1 MESAFAAIY
10 DHPPDPNDPKP
21 IYNEPETIYGAT
33 LPFHILTW
41 VAIALRVYMRYRVVR
56 APGWDDLLITISGV
70 FNLAALIAFYGG
82 FHFGL
87 GKHLYYVAPN
97 DFVTLFKFL
106 YIQHAAYYTCA
117 GIIKLSLLCQYLRLF
132 QKGIVRQICVI
143 LLGLTS
149 LWAFFWFFQGWFPC
163 FPISGF
169 WDRTRIPP
177 AKCWGTGF
185 GNVEDSLAAF
195 VAFAASNM
203 TLDTIIFFIPMTLYF
218 KPSTTGSKQVLAL
231 LMLFL
236 LGSVVLLM
244 SVLRLW
250 TVVRHNKS
258 AVTLLDFTWCTKPRD
273 FGNKLELKHTLNP
286 VSSYF
291 DHFAD
296 FVPHT
301 IGYPLTMILASL
313 EIDFAI
319 ICASIPIFW
328 PLIANSLPQIFVT
341 QEVRVTHHQRLPDST
356 NTDYELDRTSSIK
369 SSGGD
374 SQENLRKMHD
384 QPKTDY
390 NDPFIIEHVTGK
402 LENNAQVVSENQKKR
417 RK

>member
-258 AVTLLDFTWCTKPRD
+258 AVTLLDFTWW
-273 FGNKLELKHTLNP
+273 
-286 VSSYF
+286 
-291 DHFAD
+291 
-296 FVPHT
+296 
-301 IGYPLTMILASL
+301 YPLTMILASL

-369 SSGGD
+369 SSGED